1 MTIFSTRN
9 ALVLSILFLSSCVS
23 SKKERELL
31 RVGNDDP
38 INNVVKMIQDRC
50 YQAKR
55 PQFLADFSTES
66 MLTPPFQMEG
76 VWENN
81 YNLLKASVI
90 GPLGEEYLSFDIEGY
105 NLHYNN
111 QSNLLTSNDDFGSIS
126 SLLATIG
133 AKGLRGF
140 LCGQFAFQVSDK
152 NDGVFIVIDKLNE
165 GSLPE
170 LKQKTETPKSNDLP
184 NKKYFTIS
192 TIDISGH
199 NIEVQSNVSLT
210 KKGNGYGVI
219 VNSRF
224 YYGLFSQDA
233 QVEVKWVGFVNST
246 DVFPT
251 STVFR
256 TKEDTYGVN
265 FSEYQ

>member
-1 MTIFSTRN
+1 MTIFFTRFT
-9 ALVLSILFLSSCVS
+9 LVLSILFLSSCTS
-23 SKKERELL
+23 LIKEKELL
-31 RVGNDDP
+31 RVGDDDP
-38 INNVVKMIQDRC
+38 ILNVVKIIQDRC
-50 YQAKR
+50 YQAKQ

-66 MLTPPFQMEG
+66 MLTPPFEMEG

-90 GPLGEEYLSFDIEGY
+90 GPLGEEYLSFDINEN
-105 NLHYNN
+105 NLTYNN
-111 QSNLLTSNDDFGSIS
+111 QSNLLTSNDSFGQIS
-126 SLLATIG
+126 SLLANIG
-133 AKGLRGF
+133 SKGLRGF
-140 LCGQFAFQVSDK
+140 LCGQFAFQKSEK
-152 NDGVFIVIDKLNE
+152 NDGLYIVKNKLDE
-165 GSLPE
+165 ASLSE
-170 LKQKTETPKSNDLP
+170 LSKKSE
-184 NKKYFTIS
+184 NKEIINSKYFSIS
-192 TIDISGH
+192 TINISGH

-210 KKGNGYGVI
+210 KKGNGYGVV

-233 QVEVKWVGFVNST
+233 QVEVKWLGFVNLT

-251 STVFR
+251 STTFR